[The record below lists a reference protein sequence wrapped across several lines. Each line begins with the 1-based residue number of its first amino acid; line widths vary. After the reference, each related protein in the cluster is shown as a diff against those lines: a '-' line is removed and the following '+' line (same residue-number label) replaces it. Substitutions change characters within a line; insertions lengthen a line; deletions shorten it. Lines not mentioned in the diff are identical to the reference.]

1 MSAHIRPFCAADEP
15 AATRPLQIR
24 LSVCAIV
31 PALALLLAACT
42 DAPRAPAAPRADP
55 SDPGARA
62 PRLDYRS
69 TIGSYKSQRPVEP
82 GPWGEQNQGVTPQP
96 KSPHEGHR

>member
-1 MSAHIRPFCAADEP
+1 MSAHIRPSCAADEP
-15 AATRPLQIR
+15 AATRLLQIR

-42 DAPRAPAAPRADP
+42 DAPRPPVAGADP

-62 PRLDYRS
+62 PPVEYRS
-69 TIGSYKSQRPVEP
+69 TLGPYKSQRPVEP
-82 GPWGEQNQGVTPQP
+82 GPWGEQNQSVAPQP